1 VALKAVMSSMVLYWQ
16 TLCAAFRH
24 IIRRTTGERW
34 SFTDDIEWAH
44 PLHPEKD
51 EMKPTRLRFSPR
63 AREARLILVIAVL
76 TAWTAIGFAVFPY
89 SSEASSAPTES
100 RPLPILPHT
109 IPSAPVQV

>member
-1 VALKAVMSSMVLYWQ
+1 MVLYWQ

-24 IIRRTTGERW
+24 IIRRLNGESW

-44 PLHPEKD
+44 PLHSGND
-51 EMKPTRLRFSPR
+51 EMKANRLQFSPR

-76 TAWTAIGFAVFPY
+76 TAWTAIGFAVFPFY
-89 SSEASSAPTES
+89 HEASSAPTES
-100 RPLPILPHT
+100 RPLPVLPHS